1 MSDAPK
7 KGRLLQI
14 HLSTL
19 VLLVVAAALLL
30 YLNIRTDWRIYSVD
44 HRGRGESWVCT
55 SACGWPWVM
64 IEDMTGFPRSE
75 IKSPEHIYWG
85 RSPSPWPRIK
95 PEFIAQYRP
104 VPCLSGDWVW
114 SGLLANLAVSV
125 AILAVINILCE
136 VLLRRRERRH
146 E

>member
-75 IKSPEHIYWG
+75 IKL
-85 RSPSPWPRIK
+85 
-95 PEFIAQYRP
+95 RP
-104 VPCLSGDWVW
+104 HFHPHS
-114 SGLLANLAVSV
+114 AVTLWRLISV
-125 AILAVINILCE
+125 RQLE
-136 VLLRRRERRH
+136 
-146 E
+146 